1 MPEESDYGC
10 KSYKFPTNAMNL
22 TGLNPDREYYNITCR
37 STDDDSNPLNHLVIF
52 LNQNISEKNML
63 QPLAASTNYTCCLQR
78 NSETLNCLSLKT
90 NEAEPCSLAVAG
102 TIGGIIG
109 VIISVLIIV
118 GITSII
124 IGTMIL
130 VKRKR

>member
-1 MPEESDYGC
+1 MQEERDYGC
-10 KSYKFPTNAMNL
+10 KSYKFPTTAMNL
-22 TGLNPDREYYNITCR
+22 TGLNPDEGYNITCR
-37 STDDDSNPLNHLVIF
+37 STDNDSNSLNHLVIF
-52 LNQNISEKNML
+52 LNQTISEKNML
-63 QPLAASTNYTCCLQR
+63 RPLAASTNYTCCLQQH
-78 NSETLNCLSLKT
+78 ETLNCLSLKT
-90 NEAEPCSLAVAG
+90 NETSPCSLVVAG